1 MSAPT
6 SYPPGGSPDEL
17 RETIAQ
23 MMATVSMRAQM
34 AVDYA
39 SISDDAGLAY
49 TLRCAAAEFRAA
61 LAAAGMLAQI
71 TKPERARRLAA
82 RSSTHPHHEARQ

>member
-1 MSAPT
+1 MAKAHLAAT
-6 SYPPGGSPDEL
+6 CGEL
-17 RETIAQ
+17 RETVAQ
-23 MMATVSMRAQM
+23 MMATVGMRAQM

-39 SISDDAGLAY
+39 SIADDAGLAY

-71 TKPERARRLAA
+71 TAPERAQRRAA
-82 RSSTHPHHEARQ
+82 RPDPHSHNEARR